1 VVANFQPDPKNYGL
15 PTGTDNGESLFNHQT
30 QPSPF
35 SFSKVLGRD
44 IRSFHSLYLFIN
56 YFTHLKPSSLEILGI
71 DFDLSSSAASE
82 YSMGYKF
89 LTYVIMIINR

>member
-30 QPSPF
+30 QPSAF

-44 IRSFHSLYLFIN
+44 IRSFHNIYIFIIIILLF
-56 YFTHLKPSSLEILGI
+56 SSLKIFLVLILI
-71 DFDLSSSAASE
+71 
-82 YSMGYKF
+82 
-89 LTYVIMIINR
+89 